1 MNNVNVC
8 MKFLSQCL
16 GYNGRNWTLDSQFN
30 YGHALYMVLQMRNIL
45 IGLLI
50 HFLLGGG
57 GELIKIVF

>member
-1 MNNVNVC
+1 

-50 HFLLGGG
+50 NFLWGG

>member
-1 MNNVNVC
+1 

-30 YGHALYMVLQMRNIL
+30 YGHALYMYMVLQMRNIL

-50 HFLLGGG
+50 NFLWGG

>member
-1 MNNVNVC
+1 

-30 YGHALYMVLQMRNIL
+30 FGHALHMVLQMRNIL

-57 GELIKIVF
+57 GGELIKIVF